1 MSAAF
6 AQAKALITD
15 FSLEEQ
21 LSLLTFLA
29 NSIKQS
35 SIKGGISEQTGAK
48 TVIRQPGLLKG
59 QIWTAPDFDET
70 PDCFKDYV

>member
-6 AQAKALITD
+6 AQAKALITG

-29 NSIKQS
+29 NSIRQS
-35 SIKGGISEQTGAK
+35 SIKDDISEQAVAK
-48 TVIRQPGLLKG
+48 PVIRRPGLLRG

-70 PDCFKDYV
+70 PDCFEDYV